1 MERESFVA
9 LVDLGLGIAKQTA
22 ASTETPHDDT
32 LVRFMEFGRGD
43 QSFEQFLDWKFGN
56 DAPLSDDPQ
65 SAAVLAIAE
74 DQDAAEVGHLRDSA
88 GRFGRTENL
97 SAEQIAGLFAAAKA
111 IFQAIKLFRQQK
123 QQPAA
128 G

>member
-22 ASTETPHDDT
+22 ASTATPHDDT
-32 LVRFMEFGRGD
+32 VIRFIEFGRGD

-56 DAPLSDDPQ
+56 DAPLSDDPE
-65 SAAVLAIAE
+65 SAAVLAVAE

-88 GRFGRTENL
+88 QRFGQKEQL